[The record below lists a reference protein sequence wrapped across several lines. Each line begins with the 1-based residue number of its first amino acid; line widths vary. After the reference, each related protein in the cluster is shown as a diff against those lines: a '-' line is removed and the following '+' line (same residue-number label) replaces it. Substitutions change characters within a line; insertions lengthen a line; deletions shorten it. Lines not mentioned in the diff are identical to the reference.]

1 MGDQALVTMTGVL
14 CRTVTGRVGQ
24 HSPYWIFGMAYSFD
38 ALWSATARDGG
49 NPLTFTPF
57 TRFTEHW
64 YLT

>member
-49 NPLTFTPF
+49 NPLTSRRSPGSRGTG
-57 TRFTEHW
+57 T
-64 YLT
+64 